1 MISQSRGS
9 GDAATARAAALTVIS
24 LFESEDPISP
34 GDSVTPI
41 TPIMHIATDETGAT
55 NSTTVGRVVNVGV
68 PSLAIIE
75 ALYAALDASQ
85 QTTLLANLS
94 TYIAQRGWLEN
105 LTALSDLAAVE
116 TRYEPSGRQ
125 WALRMLAHVT
135 GVTVT
140 DLYQTKLRVD
150 PITDRWVAVAK
161 D

>member
-1 MISQSRGS
+1 MGS
-9 GDAATARAAALTVIS
+9 TSAALTVIS

-85 QTTLLANLS
+85 
-94 TYIAQRGWLEN
+94 
-105 LTALSDLAAVE
+105 
-116 TRYEPSGRQ
+116 
-125 WALRMLAHVT
+125 
-135 GVTVT
+135 
-140 DLYQTKLRVD
+140 
-150 PITDRWVAVAK
+150 
-161 D
+161 